1 MKYVVLEEESRV
13 SKEANATWGTEEDKL
28 REQKSNAFFM
38 QFYSWVPFKKNLIKV
53 KYTHVRRVHI
63 ASV

>member
-38 QFYSWVPFKKNLIKV
+38 QFYSWVPFKNMMWIFQSTNNSGKF
-53 KYTHVRRVHI
+53 
-63 ASV
+63 